1 MYIIDGIAYANDS
14 HPQIKV
20 CGVRP
25 LANYRL
31 WLRFND
37 GTAKEFDF
45 TPLLK
50 EPAFQPLQDVS
61 VFNQVYIDFG
71 TVAWNDGE
79 IDIGPDYLYNNG
91 ITVDSV
97 KPA

>member
-1 MYIIDGIAYANDS
+1 MYIVDGIAYANDS

-25 LANYRL
+25 LSNYRL

-50 EPAFQPLQDVS
+50 EPAF
-61 VFNQVYIDFG
+61 
-71 TVAWNDGE
+71 
-79 IDIGPDYLYNNG
+79 
-91 ITVDSV
+91 
-97 KPA
+97 

>member
-1 MYIIDGIAYANDS
+1 MYFG
-14 HPQIKV
+14 QI
-20 CGVRP
+20 
-25 LANYRL
+25 
-31 WLRFND
+31 
-37 GTAKEFDF
+37 
-45 TPLLK
+45 LK

-71 TVAWNDGE
+71 TVSWNDSE

>member
-1 MYIIDGIAYANDS
+1 MYIVDGIAYANDS

-20 CGVRP
+20 CGVRH
-25 LANYRL
+25 LANHRL

-37 GTAKEFDF
+37 GTTKEFDF
-45 TPLLK
+45 TPLLN

>member
-1 MYIIDGIAYANDS
+1 MYIVDGISYANDS

-25 LANYRL
+25 LSNYRL

-71 TVAWNDGE
+71 TVSWNDGE